1 MPVLEEMP
9 TQVYSL
15 EEQVYKA
22 MAIMVNQPTQNAII
36 KMPDNQT
43 KLVITPT
50 VEPGFA
56 RDKRVARFKEDCYK
70 LANFVKTEQEA
81 KEHLE
86 KRMLELKQITSNS
99 FSLSKLSLQ
108 IFETAQNPVLRGNSL
123 N

>member
-1 MPVLEEMP
+1 MPKLEEM
-9 TQVYSL
+9 
-15 EEQVYKA
+15 
-22 MAIMVNQPTQNAII
+22 PTQNAII
-36 KMPDNQT
+36 KMPDKKT
-43 KLVITPT
+43 KFVKMPT

-86 KRMLELKQITSNS
+86 KRMLELKQITGNS